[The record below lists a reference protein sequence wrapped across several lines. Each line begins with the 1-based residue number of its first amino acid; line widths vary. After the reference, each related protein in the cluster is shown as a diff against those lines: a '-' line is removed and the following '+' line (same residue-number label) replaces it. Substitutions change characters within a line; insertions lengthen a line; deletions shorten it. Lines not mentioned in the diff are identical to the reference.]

1 MSPNKVVDFL
11 SNLNNTASR
20 RHHNTIVTNSAVT
33 IKRNV
38 VFNLRNVANNKKE
51 TIQLHQEIV
60 IRQYFDKN
68 ETLILRAVE
77 LCQLCRRVKS
87 LLN

>member
-11 SNLNNTASR
+11 SNLDNTASR

-38 VFNLRNVANNKKE
+38 VFNLRNVANQHLK
-51 TIQLHQEIV
+51 
-60 IRQYFDKN
+60 
-68 ETLILRAVE
+68 
-77 LCQLCRRVKS
+77 
-87 LLN
+87 